1 MKIINLGEQ
10 NSLLNTVRRAIAFRA
25 AHEELQA
32 GEEMRVL
39 FAEKGKYPFVFARG
53 KFVAAV
59 NPSGSAAQ
67 APVSEGRYK
76 SVFFVN
82 AEARIDGE
90 KCTVPPVS
98 LTVFEKE

>member
-1 MKIINLGEQ
+1 M
-10 NSLLNTVRRAIAFRA
+10 
-25 AHEELQA
+25 
-32 GEEMRVL
+32 
-39 FAEKGKYPFVFARG
+39 FARG
-53 KFVAAV
+53 KFVVAV

-67 APVSEGRYK
+67 APVAEGRYK

-90 KCTVPPVS
+90 KCIVPPVS

>member
-1 MKIINLGEQ
+1 M
-10 NSLLNTVRRAIAFRA
+10 
-25 AHEELQA
+25 
-32 GEEMRVL
+32 
-39 FAEKGKYPFVFARG
+39 FARG

-59 NPSGSAAQ
+59 NPSGSAVQ
-67 APVSEGRYK
+67 APVAEGRYK